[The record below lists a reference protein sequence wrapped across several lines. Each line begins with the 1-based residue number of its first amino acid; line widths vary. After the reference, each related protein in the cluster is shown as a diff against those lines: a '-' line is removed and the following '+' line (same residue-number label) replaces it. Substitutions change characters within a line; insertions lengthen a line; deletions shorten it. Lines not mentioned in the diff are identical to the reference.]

1 MKKKQWIPSIDRSY
15 VTLTKELFH
24 HGGMTVHMPHLL
36 KSCSTMKPKK
46 AKRPEG
52 HKWIQLISD
61 MVKYSGFYVLH
72 LKRRKNE
79 N

>member
-24 HGGMTVHMPHLL
+24 HGG
-36 KSCSTMKPKK
+36 MKPKK